1 MVDKVGSFRR
11 ITLYI
16 GHTVDYEAQEWLE
29 SRENKSSEIIEVI
42 QKYVT
47 GEIGDTNEYK
57 KRILKLENKVSRL
70 EREKEIAEANLREEK
85 EIIKK
90 MLKDALTLKSKEP
103 IARESK
109 VEDKKPERQKETRK
123 ESVIEKKEKKP
134 ESINTKDNL
143 FKGLSNGKQYK
154 SRGKGLNEMP

>member
-1 MVDKVGSFRR
+1 MGSFRR

-16 GHTVDYEAQEWLE
+16 GHTVDYEAQEWLD

-57 KRILKLENKVSRL
+57 KRILKLENKISKL

-90 MLKDALTLKSKEP
+90 MLEDALTLKSKEP
-103 IARESK
+103 VEREVK
-109 VEDKKPERQKETRK
+109 VEEKKPEKQKETK
-123 ESVIEKKEKKP
+123 EVSVIEKKEKNP
-134 ESINTKDNL
+134 EAIKTKDNL